1 MLRFYLV
8 LSVCL
13 AISSISLADSLWSP
27 NTNSIYKRTRNPQ
40 IGDIVTVKIMNQ
52 SAATHEAGTNT
63 SKRSNMGL
71 DYYSFKDNYK
81 SSSADPNINRSRN
94 DYNLGGSDTYSG
106 VGRTSRKSKVQT
118 TMSAVIV
125 QILDNGNLYIVGEH
139 TVNVNNEKE
148 IIQISGV
155 IRQDDISPENEVLS
169 HQIANAKISIKGEGV
184 VGSKQEPGLMSKM
197 FGWIF

>member
-1 MLRFYLV
+1 MLRFYLA
-8 LSVCL
+8 LSVFC
-13 AISSISLADSLWSP
+13 IMGSVTLADSLWSP

-71 DYYSFKDNYK
+71 DYYSFRDNYK
-81 SSSADPNINRSRN
+81 SASVDPNINRNRN
-94 DYNLGGSDTYSG
+94 DYNLGGSDTYAG

-139 TVNVNNEKE
+139 TVHVNNEKE

>member
-1 MLRFYLV
+1 MSKFYQIASIIIL
-8 LSVCL
+8 LSV
-13 AISSISLADSLWSP
+13 STLADSLWTP
-27 NTNSIYKRTRNPQ
+27 QTNSIYKRTRNPQ
-40 IGDIVTVKIMNQ
+40 IGDIITIKIVNQ

-63 SKRSNMGL
+63 SKRTKMGL
-71 DYYSFKDNYK
+71 DYYGNQDNYK
-81 SSSADPNINRSRN
+81 NASGANDLKRNRT
-94 DYNLGGSDTYSG
+94 DYNLGGEDTYSG
-106 VGRTSRKSKVQT
+106 VGRTSRKSKVET

-125 QILDNGNLYIVGEH
+125 QILENGNLYIVGEH

-155 IRQDDISPENEVLS
+155 VRQDDITPENEVLS

-184 VGSKQEPGLMSKM
+184 VGSKQEPGMLSKM